1 VTFGRIVFL
10 GNMGRNFRAG
20 MIIKEHMEYTGG
32 AVGKQ
37 FLDEWDM
44 QVAYFIKV
52 MPHDYKMVL

>member
-1 VTFGRIVFL
+1 
-10 GNMGRNFRAG
+10 MGRNFRAG